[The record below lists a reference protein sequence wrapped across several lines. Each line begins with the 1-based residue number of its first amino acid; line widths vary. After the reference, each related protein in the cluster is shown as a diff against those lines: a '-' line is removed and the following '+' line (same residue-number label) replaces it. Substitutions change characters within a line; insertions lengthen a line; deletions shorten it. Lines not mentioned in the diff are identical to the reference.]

1 MKTQT
6 YRDMDNSKCQII
18 DFSDLYNTR
27 MNPWEIGKIDKY
39 QDLVMGMKKVWI
51 MNRVLIPVLN
61 DTLGTPQR
69 KQKNLLVRTEIET
82 NIVELHVTAI
92 I

>member
-1 MKTQT
+1 
-6 YRDMDNSKCQII
+6 
-18 DFSDLYNTR
+18 
-27 MNPWEIGKIDKY
+27 
-39 QDLVMGMKKVWI
+39 MGMKKVWI

-61 DTLGTPQR
+61 DALGTPQR